1 MALQDI
7 TNAPGKWRLH
17 VDLEREYAT
26 LRSQRVAHGMD
37 ILPKLRMQGCKA
49 LDLWTY
55 GALYP
60 RDPFTEE
67 PPPFR
72 NLTMMLRFVGDGLN
86 GLLGYCNRLWS
97 IALQEA
103 GRRQEVQAKYESLL
117 LSSSRDI
124 EGLKGEIIELTAE
137 LANQKMQMETQLDR
151 LMTKAEN
158 YIHLQHSARN
168 MRRRIDHLT
177 HLPMGCTLRKR
188 KRTCVEVLARK
199 GGALKRCVQK
209 TRSNCVFIL
218 FMLTQ
223 NLGG

>member
-37 ILPKLRMQGCKA
+37 ILPKLQMQGCKA

-124 EGLKGEIIELTAE
+124 EGLKGEIIELTTE

-158 YIHLQHSARN
+158 YIHLQHSTRN
-168 MRRRIDHLT
+168 MRCRIDHLT
-177 HLPMGCTLRKR
+177 HLPMGCTLQKC
-188 KRTCVEVLARK
+188 KQTCVEVLARK
-199 GGALKRCVQK
+199 GGALKRRV
-209 TRSNCVFIL
+209 
-218 FMLTQ
+218 
-223 NLGG
+223 